1 MNLILDIPPPP
12 AVADDEAG
20 NLPWE
25 IERRL
30 ARLNER
36 YVQCLDAKRLDDWP
50 RFFAEDGVYRIYPR
64 ENLEA
69 GLPASL
75 LYLDGHRMM
84 RDRVLCL
91 KEVILYSD
99 RAVRHFL
106 GAPIMRQIGPDAFGL
121 TTNLLVIHSDSEGHS
136 SIFCAGEYRDR
147 VVEREGRLLFLE
159 KTVVVDTFTVPSHLS
174 HPV

>member
-1 MNLILDIPPPP
+1 MNVLAKIPPDL
-12 AVADDEAG
+12 AQDSD
-20 NLPWE
+20 LPWE
-25 IERRL
+25 LERRL

-36 YVQCLDAKRLDDWP
+36 YVQCLDAKRLEDWP
-50 RFFAEDGVYRIYPR
+50 RFFVEDGVYRIYPR

-69 GLPASL
+69 GLPACL

-91 KEVILYSD
+91 REVILYSD
-99 RAVRHFL
+99 HAVRHFL
-106 GAPIMRQIGPDAFGL
+106 GAPTFQRSADGEYAV
-121 TTNLLVIHSDSEGHS
+121 TTNVLVVHSDNEGHS
-136 SIFCAGEYRDR
+136 SIFCAGEYRDI
-147 VVEREGRLLFLE
+147 VAERNGRLLFRE

>member
-1 MNLILDIPPPP
+1 MNVLATVP
-12 AVADDEAG
+12 AAAAHDESSD
-20 NLPWE
+20 LPWE
-25 IERRL
+25 QERRL
-30 ARLNER
+30 VRLNER
-36 YVQCLDAKRLDDWP
+36 YVQCLDAKRLDEWP

-69 GLPASL
+69 GLPACL

-91 KEVILYSD
+91 REVILYSD
-99 RAVRHFL
+99 NAARHFL
-106 GAPIMRQIGPDAFGL
+106 GAPIIRRTGDGAFSL
-121 TTNLLVIHSDSEGHS
+121 TTNVLVVHSDNEGHS

-147 VVEREGRLLFLE
+147 VVERDGRLLFLE

>member
-1 MNLILDIPPPP
+1 MNVIAKIPP
-12 AVADDEAG
+12 VAAQDEAAE
-20 NLPWE
+20 LPWE
-25 IERRL
+25 LERRL
-30 ARLNER
+30 MRLNER
-36 YVQCLDAKRLDDWP
+36 YVQCLDAKRLDEWP
-50 RFFAEDGVYRIYPR
+50 RFFADDGVYRIYPR

-99 RAVRHFL
+99 HAVRHFL
-106 GAPIMRQIGPDAFGL
+106 GAPLFRRLGADEYDIA
-121 TTNLLVIHSDSEGHS
+121 TNVLVVHSDSEGHS

-147 VVEREGRLLFLE
+147 VVEREGRLLFRE